1 MNIHPVKEE
10 RTDALV
16 AVLTDIWEA
25 SVRATHTF
33 LTEVDIAALRQYVPD
48 ALRAVEHLT
57 VLLDDNGQ
65 PAGFC
70 GVDRRRLELLFLHPD
85 MIGKGAGRLLVQHTF
100 DEYQVNEVCVNEQ
113 NPTAAAFY
121 RRMGFVVL
129 DHRTELD
136 EQGRPFPLLYLKRN

>member
-1 MNIHPVKEE
+1 MNIHPVNE

-33 LTEVDIAALRQYVPD
+33 WTEVDIAALRQYVPD

-57 VLLDDNGQ
+57 VLLDDNSQ
-65 PAGFC
+65 LAGFC
-70 GVDRRRLELLFLHPD
+70 GVDGRRLEMLFLHPD
-85 MIGKGAGRLLVQHTF
+85 MIGKGAGRMLVQHVF
-100 DEYQVNEVCVNEQ
+100 DTYQVNAVCVNEQ
-113 NPTAAAFY
+113 NPNAAAFY

>member
-1 MNIHPVKEE
+1 MNIHPVNE

-57 VLLDDNGQ
+57 VLLDNNSQ

-70 GVDRRRLELLFLHPD
+70 GVDGRRLEMLFLHPD
-85 MIGKGAGRLLVQHTF
+85 MIGKGAGRMLVQHVF
-100 DEYQVNEVCVNEQ
+100 DTYQVNAVCVNEQ
-113 NPTAAAFY
+113 NPNAAAFY
-121 RRMGFVVL
+121 RCMGFVL
-129 DHRTELD
+129 DYRTELD

>member
-1 MNIHPVKEE
+1 MKIHPVKEE
-10 RTDALV
+10 RADALV
-16 AVLTDIWEA
+16 AVLTDILEA

-70 GVDRRRLELLFLHPD
+70 GVDGRRLEMLFLHPD
-85 MIGKGAGRLLVQHTF
+85 MIGKGAGRMLVQHVF
-100 DEYQVNEVCVNEQ
+100 DTYQVNAVCVNEQ
-113 NPTAAAFY
+113 NPNAAAFY
-121 RRMGFVVL
+121 RRMGFVL

>member
-1 MNIHPVKEE
+1 MKIHPVKEE
-10 RTDALV
+10 RADALV

-70 GVDRRRLELLFLHPD
+70 GVDGRRLELLFLHPD

>member
-1 MNIHPVKEE
+1 MNIHPVNE
-10 RTDALV
+10 RTDALI
-16 AVLTDIWEA
+16 AVLTDVWEA

-70 GVDRRRLELLFLHPD
+70 GVDGRRLELLFLHPD

>member
-1 MNIHPVKEE
+1 MNIHPVNE

-16 AVLTDIWEA
+16 AVLTDVWEA

-33 LTEVDIAALRQYVPD
+33 LTKSDIAALRQYVPD

-57 VLLDDNGQ
+57 VLLDDTGQ

-70 GVDRRRLELLFLHPD
+70 GVDGRRLELLFLHPD

>member
-1 MNIHPVKEE
+1 MKIHPIKE

-33 LTEVDIAALRQYVPD
+33 LTKSDIAALREYVPD

-57 VLLDDNGQ
+57 VLLGDNGQ

-70 GVDRRRLELLFLHPD
+70 GVDGRRLEMLFLHPD
-85 MIGKGAGRLLVQHTF
+85 MIGKGAGRQLVQHAF
-100 DEYQVNEVCVNEQ
+100 GEYQVNEVCVNEQ
-113 NPTAAAFY
+113 NPNAAAFY
-121 RRMGFVVL
+121 RHMGFTLV
-129 DHRTELD
+129 HRTELD

>member
-1 MNIHPVKEE
+1 MNIHPVNE
-10 RTDALV
+10 RTDALI
-16 AVLTDIWEA
+16 AVLTDVWEA

-57 VLLDDNGQ
+57 VLLDDNSQ
-65 PAGFC
+65 LAGFC
-70 GVDRRRLELLFLHPD
+70 GVDGRRLEMLFLHPD
-85 MIGKGAGRLLVQHTF
+85 MIGKGAGRMLVQHVF
-100 DEYQVNEVCVNEQ
+100 DTYQVNAVCVNEQ
-113 NPTAAAFY
+113 NPNAAAFY

>member
-1 MNIHPVKEE
+1 MNIHPVNE

-70 GVDRRRLELLFLHPD
+70 GVDGRRLELLFLHPD

-136 EQGRPFPLLYLKRN
+136 EQGRPLPLLYLKRN

>member
-1 MNIHPVKEE
+1 MNIHPVNE
-10 RTDALV
+10 RTDTLV
-16 AVLTDIWEA
+16 AALTDVWQA

-33 LTEVDIAALRQYVPD
+33 LTEADIVALREYVPD

-57 VLLDDNGQ
+57 VLLDDGGR

-70 GVDRRRLELLFLHPD
+70 GVDGQRLEMLFLHPGT
-85 MIGKGAGRLLVQHTF
+85 IGKGAGRRLVQHAF
-100 DEYQVNEVCVNEQ
+100 DTYQVNAVCVNEQ
-113 NPTAAAFY
+113 NPNAAAFY
-121 RRMGFVVL
+121 RRMGFVL

>member
-1 MNIHPVKEE
+1 MNIHPVNE

-16 AVLTDIWEA
+16 AVLTDVWEA

-33 LTEVDIAALRQYVPD
+33 LTKADIAALREYVPD

-70 GVDRRRLELLFLHPD
+70 GVDGRRLEMLFLHPD
-85 MIGKGAGRLLVQHTF
+85 MIGKGAGRMLMQHAF
-100 DEYQVNEVCVNEQ
+100 DTNQVNAVCVNEQ
-113 NPTAAAFY
+113 NPNAAAFY
-121 RRMGFVVL
+121 RCMGFVL

>member
-1 MNIHPVKEE
+1 MNIHPVNE

-16 AVLTDIWEA
+16 AVLTDVWEA

-70 GVDRRRLELLFLHPD
+70 GVDGRRLEMLFLHPD
-85 MIGKGAGRLLVQHTF
+85 MIGKGAGRMLVQHAF
-100 DEYQVNEVCVNEQ
+100 DTYQVNAVCVNEQ
-113 NPTAAAFY
+113 NPMRLHFTGAWALCSTIAPRWTSRAAHS
-121 RRMGFVVL
+121 RCCI
-129 DHRTELD
+129 
-136 EQGRPFPLLYLKRN
+136 

>member
-16 AVLTDIWEA
+16 AVLTDVWEA

-33 LTEVDIAALRQYVPD
+33 LTKSDIAALRQYVPD

-70 GVDRRRLELLFLHPD
+70 GVDGRRLEMLFLHPD
-85 MIGKGAGRLLVQHTF
+85 MIGKGAGRMLVQHVF
-100 DEYQVNEVCVNEQ
+100 DTYQVNAVCVNEQ
-113 NPTAAAFY
+113 NPNAAAFY
-121 RRMGFVVL
+121 RRMGFTL
-129 DHRTELD
+129 DHRTECD

>member
-1 MNIHPVKEE
+1 MNIHPVNE

-57 VLLDDNGQ
+57 VLLDDNVQ

-70 GVDRRRLELLFLHPD
+70 GVDGRRLEMLFLHPD

>member
-16 AVLTDIWEA
+16 AVLTDVWEA

-33 LTEVDIAALRQYVPD
+33 LTKADIAALREYVPD

-57 VLLDDNGQ
+57 VLLDDNSQ

-70 GVDRRRLELLFLHPD
+70 GVDGRRLEMLFLHPD
-85 MIGKGAGRLLVQHTF
+85 MIGKGAGRMLVQHAF
-100 DEYQVNEVCVNEQ
+100 DTYQVNAVCVNEQ
-113 NPTAAAFY
+113 NPNAAAFY
-121 RRMGFVVL
+121 RCMGFVL
-129 DHRTELD
+129 DYRTELD

>member
-1 MNIHPVKEE
+1 MKIHPVKEE
-10 RTDALV
+10 RADALV
-16 AVLTDIWEA
+16 AVLTDVWEA

-57 VLLDDNGQ
+57 VLLDNNGQ

-70 GVDRRRLELLFLHPD
+70 GVDGRRLEMLFLHPD
-85 MIGKGAGRLLVQHTF
+85 MIGKGAGRMLVQHVF
-100 DEYQVNEVCVNEQ
+100 DTYQVNAVCVNEQ
-113 NPTAAAFY
+113 NPNAAAFY
-121 RRMGFVVL
+121 RRMGFVL
-129 DHRTELD
+129 DYRTELD

>member
-1 MNIHPVKEE
+1 MNIHPVNE

-70 GVDRRRLELLFLHPD
+70 GVDGRRLEMLFLHPD
-85 MIGKGAGRLLVQHTF
+85 MIGKGAGRMLVQHVF
-100 DEYQVNEVCVNEQ
+100 DTYQVNAVCVNEQ
-113 NPTAAAFY
+113 NPNAAAFY

>member
-1 MNIHPVKEE
+1 MNIHPVNE

-70 GVDRRRLELLFLHPD
+70 GVDGRRLELLFLHPD

>member
-1 MNIHPVKEE
+1 MNIHPVNE

-16 AVLTDIWEA
+16 AVLTDVWEA

-33 LTEVDIAALRQYVPD
+33 LTKSDIAALRQYVPD

-70 GVDRRRLELLFLHPD
+70 GVDGRRLEMLFLHPGT
-85 MIGKGAGRLLVQHTF
+85 IGKGAGRQLVQHAF

-113 NPTAAAFY
+113 NPNAAAFY
-121 RRMGFVVL
+121 RHMGFVP
-129 DHRTELD
+129 DHRTALD

>member
-1 MNIHPVKEE
+1 MNIHPVNE

-16 AVLTDIWEA
+16 AVLTDVWEA

-33 LTEVDIAALRQYVPD
+33 LTKSDIAALRQYVPD

-70 GVDRRRLELLFLHPD
+70 GVDGRRLELLFLHPD

>member
-1 MNIHPVKEE
+1 MNIHPVNE

-70 GVDRRRLELLFLHPD
+70 GVDGRRLELLFLHPD
-85 MIGKGAGRLLVQHTF
+85 MIGKVAGRLLVQHTF
-100 DEYQVNEVCVNEQ
+100 DEYQVTEVCVNEQ

>member
-1 MNIHPVKEE
+1 MNIHPVNK
-10 RTDALV
+10 RTDTLV
-16 AVLTDIWEA
+16 AALTDVWQA

-33 LTEVDIAALRQYVPD
+33 LTEADIADLRQYVPD

-70 GVDRRRLELLFLHPD
+70 GVDGRRLEMLFLHPD
-85 MIGKGAGRLLVQHTF
+85 MIGKGAGRMLVQHAF
-100 DEYQVNEVCVNEQ
+100 DTYQVNAVCVNEQ
-113 NPTAAAFY
+113 NPNAAAFY
-121 RRMGFVVL
+121 RCMGFVL
-129 DHRTELD
+129 DYRTALD

>member
-16 AVLTDIWEA
+16 AVLTDVWEA

-57 VLLDDNGQ
+57 VLLDDNVQ

-70 GVDRRRLELLFLHPD
+70 GVDGRRLEMLFLHPD
-85 MIGKGAGRLLVQHTF
+85 MIGKGAGRMLMQHVF
-100 DEYQVNEVCVNEQ
+100 DTYQVNAVCVNEQ
-113 NPTAAAFY
+113 NPNAAAFY
-121 RRMGFVVL
+121 RRMGFVL

>member
-1 MNIHPVKEE
+1 M
-10 RTDALV
+10 
-16 AVLTDIWEA
+16 
-25 SVRATHTF
+25 
-33 LTEVDIAALRQYVPD
+33 PD

-70 GVDRRRLELLFLHPD
+70 GVDGRRLELLFLHPD

>member
-1 MNIHPVKEE
+1 MKIHPVKE

-33 LTEVDIAALRQYVPD
+33 LTEADIAALREYVPD
-48 ALRAVEHLT
+48 ALRTVEHLT
-57 VLLDDNGQ
+57 VLLDKRDQ
-65 PAGFC
+65 PTGFC
-70 GVDRRRLELLFLHPD
+70 GVEGQRLEMLFLHPD
-85 MIGKGAGRLLVQHTF
+85 MIGKGAGRQLVQHAF
-100 DEYQVNEVCVNEQ
+100 DEYQVNAVCVNEQ
-113 NPTAAAFY
+113 NPNASAFY
-121 RRMGFVVL
+121 RRMGFVL

>member
-1 MNIHPVKEE
+1 MNIHPVKE

-33 LTEVDIAALRQYVPD
+33 LTEADIAALREYVPD

-57 VLLDDNGQ
+57 VLLDDSGR

-70 GVDRRRLELLFLHPD
+70 GVDRQRLEMLFLHPA
-85 MIGKGAGRLLVQHTF
+85 MIGKGAGRQLVQHAF
-100 DEYQVNEVCVNEQ
+100 DEYRVTEVCVNEQ
-113 NPTAAAFY
+113 NPNAAAFY
-121 RRMGFVVL
+121 RRMGFVL

>member
-1 MNIHPVKEE
+1 MNIHPVNE

-70 GVDRRRLELLFLHPD
+70 GVDRRRLEMLFLHPD
-85 MIGKGAGRLLVQHTF
+85 MIGKGAGRQLVQHAF
-100 DEYQVNEVCVNEQ
+100 GEYQVNEACVNEQ
-113 NPTAAAFY
+113 NPNAAAFY
-121 RRMGFVVL
+121 RHMGFTLV
-129 DHRTELD
+129 HRTELD

>member
-1 MNIHPVKEE
+1 MNIHLVNE
-10 RTDALV
+10 RTDALI
-16 AVLTDIWEA
+16 AVLTDVWEA

-70 GVDRRRLELLFLHPD
+70 GVDGRRLEMLFLHPD
-85 MIGKGAGRLLVQHTF
+85 MIGKGAGRMLVQHVF
-100 DEYQVNEVCVNEQ
+100 DTYQVNAVCVNEQ
-113 NPTAAAFY
+113 NPNAAAFY
-121 RRMGFVVL
+121 RCMGFVL

>member
-10 RTDALV
+10 CTDALV
-16 AVLTDIWEA
+16 AVLTDVWEA

-33 LTEVDIAALRQYVPD
+33 LTKADIAALREYVPD

-70 GVDRRRLELLFLHPD
+70 GVDGRRLEMLFLHPD
-85 MIGKGAGRLLVQHTF
+85 MIGKGAGRMLMQHVF
-100 DEYQVNEVCVNEQ
+100 DTYQVNAVCVNEQ
-113 NPTAAAFY
+113 NPNAAAFY
-121 RRMGFVVL
+121 RCMGFVL
-129 DHRTELD
+129 DYRTALD

>member
-1 MNIHPVKEE
+1 MNIHPVNE
-10 RTDALV
+10 RTDALI
-16 AVLTDIWEA
+16 AVLTDVWES

-70 GVDRRRLELLFLHPD
+70 RRQRRSSPNGGSLPSRCPRRKVNHLQTERYRS
-85 MIGKGAGRLLVQHTF
+85 GR
-100 DEYQVNEVCVNEQ
+100 N
-113 NPTAAAFY
+113 
-121 RRMGFVVL
+121 
-129 DHRTELD
+129 ELD
-136 EQGRPFPLLYLKRN
+136 SKSSCP

>member
-1 MNIHPVKEE
+1 MNIHPVNE

-57 VLLDDNGQ
+57 VLLDDNSQ

-70 GVDRRRLELLFLHPD
+70 GVDGRRLEMLFLHPD
-85 MIGKGAGRLLVQHTF
+85 MIGKGAGRMLVQHVF
-100 DEYQVNEVCVNEQ
+100 DTYQVNAVCVNEQ
-113 NPTAAAFY
+113 NPNAAAFY